1 MVLLA
6 AALARI
12 YFGAAVPDAITA
24 AECDDPTIEPTVQR
38 VMAHWLV
45 QEPAASHRNRLSF
58 DGLRLHDGAV
68 RRVRYVA
75 RTLALPGPLH
85 VARNPFPGLIT
96 SLLAYTPVKV
106 AHDIALLP
114 LVRTYR
120 YVRAQA
126 ERLRDA
132 FASHELG
139 LIVMPVSAETRL
151 RLRRHHEA
159 RANAKRAVAADPN
172 NAAAWHR
179 LGNALS
185 GLKRHKAAIACYDKA
200 LPSHRR
206 TGRFGEIAARRSTRV
221 GGQRPTPISTRTRRP
236 IRRMPMRGPF
246 AQGSF
251 WLRSE
256 SERRQRQAIA
266 RYRSTH
272 GIWSRRALV
281 SDAAFLLVI
290 GASAKTMSGGLPRV

>member
-58 DGLRLHDGAV
+58 DGLRLHDGAM

-126 ERLRDA
+126 ERLCDA

-179 LGNALS
+179 LGIALS
-185 GLKRHKAAIACYDKA
+185 GLKRHKEAIACYDKA
-200 LPSHRR
+200 LALAPENRTIWRDRGAAIHASRR
-206 TGRFGEIAARRSTRV
+206 TTAANSDVNEDPAPDPQDADAWAFRAGFLLAAERWRPRQSAGRSGRIEACRR
-221 GGQRPTPISTRTRRP
+221 GH
-236 IRRMPMRGPF
+236 IRR
-246 AQGSF
+246 AV
-251 WLRSE
+251 E
-256 SERRQRQAIA
+256 
-266 RYRSTH
+266 
-272 GIWSRRALV
+272 
-281 SDAAFLLVI
+281 
-290 GASAKTMSGGLPRV
+290 